1 MKRRFLLLAIALFA
15 FAPFALRAQTAAK
28 HRVLFAVSSPD
39 EADWQMA
46 LGNIRNLRAGL
57 RPEPVQIEVVAFG
70 GGIGF
75 VKKGSAVEAE
85 IKAAM
90 AEDTVFLACEN
101 SMRHAKLTKADLI
114 DGVGATPSGIVE
126 VVRKQEQG
134 WSYIKAGR

>member
-1 MKRRFLLLAIALFA
+1 MKRPLLLLSIALLA
-15 FAPFALRAQTAAK
+15 FAPMALRAQTPAK

-57 RPEPVQIEVVAFG
+57 KPEPVEIEVVAFG
-70 GGIGF
+70 GGIGM

-85 IKAAM
+85 IKTAM
-90 AEDTVFLACEN
+90 ADGTVFLACEN

-114 DGVGATPSGIVE
+114 DGVGTTPSGIVE